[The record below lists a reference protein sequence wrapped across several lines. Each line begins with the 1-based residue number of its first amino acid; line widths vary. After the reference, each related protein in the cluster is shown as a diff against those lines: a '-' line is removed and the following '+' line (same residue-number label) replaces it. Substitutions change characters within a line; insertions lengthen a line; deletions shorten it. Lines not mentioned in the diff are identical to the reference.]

1 VCQYEHQLF
10 DHFFPGADPEGSSLA
25 PLMDPLATILY
36 DALRPQFIHIH
47 ALDELC
53 EIVDILTHEV
63 IASSTLVTQCVTT
76 LQNNPKDDNRHKSGS
91 CSVCQS
97 RMDAFDYIHFCLD
110 LPYMHTSLIQV
121 TYALFYEACA
131 ELNVQFLSKILEDV
145 SHFKGNT
152 MK

>member
-1 VCQYEHQLF
+1 LQVCQYEHQLF

-63 IASSTLVTQCVTT
+63 ISSSTLVTQVSKTT
-76 LQNNPKDDNRHKSGS
+76 QNMLTD
-91 CSVCQS
+91 
-97 RMDAFDYIHFCLD
+97 
-110 LPYMHTSLIQV
+110 TSQKPDWYV
-121 TYALFYEACA
+121 K
-131 ELNVQFLSKILEDV
+131 V
-145 SHFKGNT
+145 G
-152 MK
+152 